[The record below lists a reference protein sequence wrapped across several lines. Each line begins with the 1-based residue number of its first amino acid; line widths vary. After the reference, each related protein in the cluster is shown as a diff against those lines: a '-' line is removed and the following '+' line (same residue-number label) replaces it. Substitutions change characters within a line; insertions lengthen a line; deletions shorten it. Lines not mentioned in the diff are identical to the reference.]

1 MSEDLSDFFKLLAQE
16 KKKKKEEFDSL
27 VGDLGLDSL
36 FEDVINIKKEN
47 KEKKEREKKTLK
59 AFENFVFSEE
69 IEKSKKPVRK
79 KESKETKETDVKI
92 IDEEKLQEKSLGLLS
107 EPSDVK
113 QQNDPLTPLNQN
125 FATLEDLQKH
135 YRIFLE
141 RIQQQLST
149 LGGGVKLA

>member
-69 IEKSKKPVRK
+69 IEKSKKPIRK
-79 KESKETKETDVKI
+79 KETAAKI
-92 IDEEKLQEKSLGLLS
+92 IVEKDLQEKSLGLLS

-135 YRIFLE
+135 YNLFLN
-141 RIQQQLST
+141 RIQQQI
-149 LGGGVKLA
+149 GRAHV